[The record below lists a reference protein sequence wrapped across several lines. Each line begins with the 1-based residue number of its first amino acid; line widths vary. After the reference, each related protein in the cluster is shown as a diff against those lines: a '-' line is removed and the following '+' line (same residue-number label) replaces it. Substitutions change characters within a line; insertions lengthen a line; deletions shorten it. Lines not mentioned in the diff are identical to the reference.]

1 MSADAAVAT
10 AVLASQFVKRLLIIT
25 SRAEPS
31 RYRYLK
37 HAFEKADID
46 VILDR
51 RVGARRQRHEGTGP
65 ARRGRDRRRRDI
77 VKDLQTFGW
86 AVVRR

>member
-1 MSADAAVAT
+1 M
-10 AVLASQFVKRLLIIT
+10 KRLLIIA
-25 SRAEPS
+25 SRAGPS
-31 RYRYLK
+31 QYRYLK
-37 HAFEKADID
+37 HAFEKEGID

-51 RVGARRQRHEGTGP
+51 RVSTGP
-65 ARRGRDRRRRDI
+65 ARRGGDRRQRDI

>member
-1 MSADAAVAT
+1 M
-10 AVLASQFVKRLLIIT
+10 KRLLIIA
-25 SRAEPS
+25 SRAGPS
-31 RYRYLK
+31 QYRYLK
-37 HAFEKADID
+37 HAFEKEYID

-51 RVGARRQRHEGTGP
+51 RVGARRQRQEGTGP
-65 ARRGRDRRRRDI
+65 VRRGKDRRQRDI

>member
-1 MSADAAVAT
+1 M
-10 AVLASQFVKRLLIIT
+10 KRLLIIASRTGT
-25 SRAEPS
+25 SQ
-31 RYRYLK
+31 YRYLK
-37 HAFEKADID
+37 HAFEKEDID

-51 RVGARRQRHEGTGP
+51 RVGARRQRQEGTGP
-65 ARRGRDRRRRDI
+65 ARRGTDRRQRDI

>member
-1 MSADAAVAT
+1 
-10 AVLASQFVKRLLIIT
+10 VKRLLIIA

-37 HAFEKADID
+37 HAFEKEDID

-65 ARRGRDRRRRDI
+65 VRRGGDRRQRAI